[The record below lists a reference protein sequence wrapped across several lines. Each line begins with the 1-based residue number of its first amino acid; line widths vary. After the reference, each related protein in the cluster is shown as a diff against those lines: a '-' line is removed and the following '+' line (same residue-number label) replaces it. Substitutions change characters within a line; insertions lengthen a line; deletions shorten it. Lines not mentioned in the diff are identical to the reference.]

1 MTFYLLILLIT
12 FWKSSNLLFSSLE
25 KETHPQNEMSIHC
38 WASCL
43 LGTTPEKKEPSG
55 RRDTYGGANTSPK
68 GQIGQSCILLSSLT
82 SWESI
87 LSAIREPNKCFANE
101 AHGNSAP
108 KASDTV
114 NASTILSQVSFTN
127 IRWWANPTGLPEVSW
142 VVPSTFPSCRQGFQ
156 LHPSSKEKL
165 GPWSQ
170 TVPWSYLV
178 KPQYLHSVRGCGRV

>member
-1 MTFYLLILLIT
+1 MAFYLSILPII

-38 WASCL
+38 WVSCL
-43 LGTTPEKKEPSG
+43 LGIIPGKKESNG
-55 RRDTYGGANTSPK
+55 MRDTHGGANTSPK
-68 GQIGQSCILLSSLT
+68 GQMGTRLHSAFSLT
-82 SWESI
+82 SWEST
-87 LSAIREPNKCFANE
+87 LSGIREPNECFANE

-142 VVPSTFPSCRQGFQ
+142 VVPSTFPFCRQGLQ

-170 TVPWSYLV
+170 TVPWPYLG
-178 KPQYLHSVRGCGRV
+178 KPQYLHGVRGCGRA